1 MTNEKNISVSI
12 ISLLYPNLSH
22 PSHSRFSNMFE
33 DKENPAIPSNSFI
46 NQKKRRNKSLQIK
59 IENIENQ
66 NEHRTTVMLKN
77 LSTKL
82 TKERIKE
89 IISSF
94 CNINY
99 LYIPLKGKKKN
110 KNLGFAFV
118 NVDTPEDVENLFLML
133 KTNENQ
139 NFIKGAKSVEICY
152 SKIQGIEELKKAFG
166 TENIFVKEEIR

>member
-1 MTNEKNISVSI
+1 MTNENNTSMNI

-22 PSHSRFSNMFE
+22 PSQSRFSNMFE
-33 DKENPAIPSNSFI
+33 DIENPAIPSHNFS
-46 NQKKRRNKSLQIK
+46 NKRKQRNKSLQIK

-66 NEHRTTVMLKN
+66 NEHRTTIMLKN
-77 LSTKL
+77 LSTIL
-82 TKERIKE
+82 AKERIKE

-99 LYIPLKGKKKN
+99 IYIPLKGKKKI

-118 NVDTPEDVENLFLML
+118 NVDTPEDVEKLFLML
-133 KTNENQ
+133 KNNENQ
-139 NFIKGAKSVEICY
+139 NFIKGVKYVEICY